1 MKSVS
6 NYLEKYDSAFRD
18 RYTENSARYLRELD
32 SLDAAVIQSIQQ
44 IPTSQRVLITAH
56 DAFGYFGDAY
66 GIEVRGLQGISTMS
80 EFGLRDV
87 TDLVSFIITR
97 KVKAIFV
104 ETSVSKKSIEA
115 VMEGCRKKN
124 WDVNIGGSLYSD
136 AMGSEGTPQGN
147 YIGMVSANVK
157 TIVDALK

>member
-1 MKSVS
+1 MHCGTINRSSLGDCLCNATPGIDLAK
-6 NYLEKYDSAFRD
+6 
-18 RYTENSARYLRELD
+18 LD
-32 SLDAAVIQSIQQ
+32 SLDKAVRASIGE
-44 IPTSQRVLITAH
+44 IPQSQRVLITAH

-66 GIEVRGLQGISTMS
+66 GVEVRGLQGISTMS

-87 TDLVSFIITR
+87 TDLVDFIISR

-104 ETSVSKKSIEA
+104 ETSVSKRSIEA
-115 VMEGCRKKN
+115 VMEGCREKGWNVK
-124 WDVNIGGSLYSD
+124 IGGSLFSD
-136 AMGSEGTPQGN
+136 AMGAAGTPQGN